1 MKQFKTKT
9 SRFLPTALIALL
21 LVMALAAVGFL
32 LAPVRVRADETP
44 TEPETPAY
52 TTAWRHS
59 RSAPMQVVEGAELM
73 FFNDNAVY
81 VNPTNILEQPDKTAY
96 FQLRVNKST
105 AWSAFMLLDK
115 FDIEDPAS
123 GGKAAWK
130 GLSFND
136 TSATLDFDNHMRLIF
151 QDGSGQ
157 HFTGHKATYDRDGK
171 TTPNTTARAVKNPV
185 ASWSDSLVGVEIHIG
200 EGGADKTY
208 IKVNGDTLIDEDN
221 DSVWGNLTAA
231 TFAQGCFVAMHINLL
246 SPMQAYIGEIGAPVI
261 TSLPSALKSTLDMT
275 KVHPVG
281 EDDSK
286 LQVKVK
292 NLKDADTAV
301 VKLNDTLLVK
311 DTDYT
316 VTKAEDVV
324 TVQLKHEVFDAH
336 AGANAHDLP
345 RQSFITIEDADA
357 TVGKTSKAHIMLE
370 CQNNIPPSVANAYV
384 ETKTLEDGV
393 SYEFTYASADGSV
406 LKATDIEIS
415 DGVHADII
423 NSAKKLV
430 ANTDYTVT
438 AGENNKYTLKFTKAY
453 LEGAFADYYGRAF
466 SVKIGEDTLLLNMR
480 YIPAISGW
488 VTRTNDVT
496 GEVVSDDYYT
506 NVPLRRFQETTLSS
520 RVYYSEAVDVTKP
533 IFVEFNGL
541 PETENVWVMFNVAKS
556 LKQMDYFKDGVTAES
571 ALQAIFFTG
580 RSDLQKLHGF
590 ADMKSTNANYNAT
603 KKTNNVIEVFFGNDS
618 TDGYMKING
627 DKIDG
632 LTMKQ
637 SDFPSGKAYI
647 GWFNAHPAN
656 FNFKLNTHVNAIAI
670 DSNDDSKYAM
680 DLAEAKDF
688 TVKLCNYAETDTIQL
703 KSGGETLTSGT
714 DYAFDAK
721 TGELTVKAAYFQRI
735 MFSKEGVFS
744 VWNDTA
750 KTGTQFTLTYT
761 SSKMKD
767 SRIAFATKGNVS
779 DATFAFPEG
788 VTVANVLD
796 GNSDPLAQDK
806 WAFANGT
813 LTVKKEAIGDKY
825 GATEF
830 IALAGSDL
838 YPLYV
843 YVQDFADGGCKTSGD
858 GTVAS
863 GNGAYL
869 VNGDASYMFMQSHNL
884 NSGLT
889 AKVDFK
895 AVPGYYNSGRNYT
908 KTGYVRFSFFDPFSG
923 NTFVYTLYTNY
934 VDDEVT
940 ATDTALYREY
950 SMTDEAGNT
959 VIAASSGAVNIN
971 RSENASALGVH
982 SVKFVAKEGSLEIT
996 VDNARAITVS
1006 GLGAFNLSASILTV
1020 TTPATQG
1027 DDAMTLGLQL
1037 YEGVKDIEYT
1047 AIDVT
1052 GSGNKPNEGDNNGD
1066 NEGDNNG
1073 GETPKKKKCGG
1084 SASAA
1089 IPFAALGLLA
1099 LSVATVAIKRKKA

>member
-1 MKQFKTKT
+1 MKQVRTKT
-9 SRFLPTALIALL
+9 SRLLPTALLALL
-21 LVMALAAVGFL
+21 LAMALGVMGFL
-32 LAPVRVRADETP
+32 FAPARARADETP
-44 TEPETPAY
+44 TEPETPTY
-52 TTAWRHS
+52 TTAWRHN
-59 RSAPMQVVEGAELM
+59 RSKPMQVVEGAELM

-81 VNPTNILEQPDKTAY
+81 VNPTNILEQPNKTAY

-115 FDIEDPAS
+115 FDIED
-123 GGKAAWK
+123 AAWK

-136 TSATLDFDNHMRLIF
+136 TSATLDFDNHMRCIF

-185 ASWSDSLVGVEIHIG
+185 ASWSDSLVGVEIHVG
-200 EGGADKTY
+200 EGGTDKTY

-221 DSVWGNLTAA
+221 DNVWGNLTAA

-261 TSLPSALKSTLDMT
+261 TSLPSALKSALDMT

-324 TVQLKHEVFDAH
+324 TVQLKHNVFDAH

-415 DGVHADII
+415 SGVHADII
-423 NSAKKLV
+423 NSTEKLV
-430 ANTDYTVT
+430 ADTDYTIT
-438 AGENNKYTLKFTKAY
+438 AGENNKYTLTFTKAY
-453 LEGAFADYYGRAF
+453 LRNVFANYYSRAF
-466 SVKIGEDTLLLNMR
+466 KVKIGEDTLLLNTR
-480 YIPAISGW
+480 YIPAIKGW

-496 GEVVSDDYYT
+496 DEVVGDDYYT
-506 NVPLRRFQETTLSS
+506 NIPLRRFQETTLSS

-556 LKQMDYFKDGVTAES
+556 LKQMDYFKDGVIAES

-590 ADMKSTNANYNAT
+590 AAGESTNANYNAT
-603 KKTNNVIEVFFGNDS
+603 NMTNNVIEVFFGNDS

-627 DKIDG
+627 DEIG
-632 LTMKQ
+632 VLTTKQ

-680 DLAEAKDF
+680 DLADAKDF
-688 TVKLCNYAETDTIQL
+688 TVKLCNYAKTDNIQL
-703 KSGGETLTSGT
+703 KSGDETLKAGD
-714 DYAFDAK
+714 DYTFNAE

-735 MFSKEGVFS
+735 MFSKEGVLS

-750 KTGTQFTLTYT
+750 KTGTQFKLTYT

-788 VTVANVLD
+788 VTVSSVLD
-796 GNSDPLAQDK
+796 GNGDPLAQDK

-813 LTVKKEAIGDKY
+813 LTVRKEVIADNY

-843 YVQDFADGGCKTSGD
+843 YVQDFADGGCKI
-858 GTVAS
+858 S
-863 GNGAYL
+863 GNGTITAGNSAYL
-869 VNGDASYMFMQSHNL
+869 ANGDVSYMFMQSYNL
-884 NSGLT
+884 ASGLT

-895 AVPGYYNSGRNYT
+895 SVPGYYNAGRNYT
-908 KTGYVRFSFFDPFSG
+908 KTGYVRFSFFDPYSG

-934 VDDEVT
+934 PDDEVT

-959 VIAASSGAVNIN
+959 VIAANSGAVNIS
-971 RSENASALGVH
+971 RSENTSALGVH
-982 SVKFVAKEGSLEIT
+982 SVKFVAKNGGLEIT

-1006 GLGAFNLSASILTV
+1006 GLGTFNLSASILTV
-1020 TTPATQG
+1020 TTPATQD

-1037 YEGVKDIEYT
+1037 YEEIKDIDYT

-1052 GSGNKPNEGDNNGD
+1052 GNGNQPGGDNSSDNNGE
-1066 NEGDNNG
+1066 NNNG
-1073 GETPKKKKCGG
+1073 GSETKKKKCGG

-1089 IPFAALGLLA
+1089 IPFAGLGLLA
-1099 LSVATVAIKRKKA
+1099 LAASAVVAKRKKA

>member
-1052 GSGNKPNEGDNNGD
+1052 GSGNKPNEGDNTGD